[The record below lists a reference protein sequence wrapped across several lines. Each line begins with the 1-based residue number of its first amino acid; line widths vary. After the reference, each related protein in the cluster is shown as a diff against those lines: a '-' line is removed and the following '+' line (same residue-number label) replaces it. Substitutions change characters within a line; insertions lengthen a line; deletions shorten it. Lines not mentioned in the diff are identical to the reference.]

1 MENFLS
7 HLNTV
12 NKYRIKLLSDVELE
26 KNASIIIDVA
36 KSNKE
41 NYTQLLESTLFG
53 FYRGEPC
60 EICGNKEECTCHFGL
75 IKLPYPIIANTVIL
89 DKFFKV
95 IDVLCPVCGCI
106 PLDNLSYLM
115 DLKPEDIDKISEGNE
130 KLMEFKKV

>member
-60 EICGNKEECTCHFGL
+60 EICGNKFRQMHYEKEGCCLKCRNL
-75 IKLPYPIIANTVIL
+75 IRGKSGVEIA
-89 DKFFKV
+89 
-95 IDVLCPVCGCI
+95 
-106 PLDNLSYLM
+106 
-115 DLKPEDIDKISEGNE
+115 KIYYQLGR
-130 KLMEFKKV
+130 KGALYGK